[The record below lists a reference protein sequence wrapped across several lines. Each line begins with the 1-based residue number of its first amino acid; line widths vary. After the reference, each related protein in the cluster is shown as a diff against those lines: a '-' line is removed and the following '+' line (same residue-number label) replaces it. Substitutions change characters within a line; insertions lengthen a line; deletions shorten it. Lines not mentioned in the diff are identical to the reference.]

1 MKKYKTNIQEF
12 HSVKEYEAK
21 YYPESVKKQSLEIN
35 DPDTLGIV
43 LARESLNKF
52 KQMMKKEKV
61 CI

>member
-1 MKKYKTNIQEF
+1 MKKYKTNVQVF
-12 HSVKEYEAK
+12 HSVKEYEKK
-21 YYPESVKKQSLEIN
+21 YYPESLKKQSLEIG
-35 DPDTLGIV
+35 DPDTLGVI